1 MSHVFSF
8 ACWLSVCLPRKD
20 VYSDLKAEYYYIP
33 LNSYE
38 VTEEEE
44 IHYEIMEGFL

>member
-1 MSHVFSF
+1 MIHVFSF
-8 ACWLSVCLPRKD
+8 ACWLSVCLPWKE

-33 LNSYE
+33 SSSYE

-44 IHYEIMEGFL
+44 INYEIREGFL